1 MSQVQASK
9 NVTKKSASNLALA
22 FALLP
27 KHKKEAMCA
36 LYAFCR
42 EVDDVADSEEHSVE
56 EKRVELKRWREDLQ
70 RACQDEEPNIPIVK
84 ELKPVI
90 HECDLPTEHLEAL
103 IDGMEM
109 DLTKTRYDSWDDL
122 ANYCYHVASVVGLL
136 SVKVFGYNH
145 SSLDNYGYHL
155 GQALQLTNILRDV
168 RVDAEKG
175 RIYLPQDLLRKH
187 GVSDDDVLNYR
198 FTPDFRAVAKAV
210 AERARGHYRSAS
222 QYVYPDKRRLLVASE
237 MMASVYWRILLKIE
251 KSDYQVLS
259 PKLTKLTKAHKLGI
273 LARSAVRYWL
283 NINSSDY
290 GPR

>member
-1 MSQVQASK
+1 MSQVPASK

-22 FALLP
+22 FVLLP

-42 EVDDVADSEEHSVE
+42 EVDDVADSEEHSIE

-70 RACQDEEPNIPIVK
+70 RACQDEEPTIPIIK

-90 HECDLPTEHLEAL
+90 HECDLPAEHLEAL

-145 SSLDNYGYHL
+145 SSLDDYGYHL

-259 PKLTKLTKAHKLGI
+259 PKLTKLTKPHKLGI
-273 LARSAVRYWL
+273 LARTAVRYWL
-283 NINSSDY
+283 NVNSSDY
-290 GPR
+290 GPS